1 MGVYFSCTNSHREG
15 REMLFK
21 DCLCFQVGKIAR
33 KMSEITR
40 EKVASYDLTTT
51 QFFLLIALYEQ
62 DGIFISTLAH
72 KLALRKATLT
82 GLLDRL
88 ERDGFTERRA
98 DPQDR
103 RVMRIHL
110 TPKAEKLRDELTQIY
125 HENNHMFLSLLS
137 KEEQEVFEQVVCNI
151 ETTDKKG

>member
-110 TPKAEKLRDELTQIY
+110 TPKAEKLRGELTQIY

-137 KEEQEVFEQVVCNI
+137 KEEKEVFEQVVCKI

>member
-1 MGVYFSCTNSHREG
+1 
-15 REMLFK
+15 MLFK

-137 KEEQEVFEQVVCNI
+137 KEEKEVFEQVVCKI

>member
-1 MGVYFSCTNSHREG
+1 
-15 REMLFK
+15 MLFK